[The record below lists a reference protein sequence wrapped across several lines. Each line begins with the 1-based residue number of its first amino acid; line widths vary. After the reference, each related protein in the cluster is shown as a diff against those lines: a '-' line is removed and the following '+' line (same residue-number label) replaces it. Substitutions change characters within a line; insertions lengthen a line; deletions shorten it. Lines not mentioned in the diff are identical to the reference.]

1 MQSYILIKILNC
13 DTKISNC
20 IILLQEKLTIML

>member
-13 DTKISNC
+13 DKKISNC